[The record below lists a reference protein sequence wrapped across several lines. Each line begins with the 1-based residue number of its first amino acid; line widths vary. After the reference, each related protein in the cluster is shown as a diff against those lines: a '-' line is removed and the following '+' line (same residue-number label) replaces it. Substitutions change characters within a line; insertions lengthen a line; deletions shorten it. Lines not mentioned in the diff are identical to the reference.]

1 MKISGFTIIRNAIN
15 YDFPVVESI
24 KSVLPI
30 VDEFVIALGN
40 SDDKTDELISS
51 IKSDKIKIIHTQWD
65 SCRYNIKG
73 MIYANQTD
81 IALQACTGDW
91 FIYLQADEVLHEDA
105 LPIIREACNKYI
117 DDKNVDGFLLRY
129 IHLYGDYEHYI
140 DARHFGYPKE
150 IRIVRRQPD
159 IHSWR
164 DAQSF
169 RIIPNFNY
177 KDYGQTEGTQKLRCI
192 LLKNAYIFHYGWCRD
207 PRKMGGKQAEQILLS
222 DGVSAQKVA
231 LYNYGNISAFPMFHG
246 KHPAVMQERIA
257 SCPYRQYLQYEGKA
271 PDIRKIFGT
280 KYRVLKAIERFLP
293 NGGRIGG
300 FKNYRQIGTF

>member
-91 FIYLQADEVLHEDA
+91 CIYLQADEVLHEDA

-177 KDYGQTEGTQKLRCI
+177 KDYWQTEGTQKLRCI
-192 LLKNAYIFHYGWCRD
+192 LLKMPISFTT
-207 PRKMGGKQAEQILLS
+207 
-222 DGVSAQKVA
+222 DGVATLA
-231 LYNYGNISAFPMFHG
+231 
-246 KHPAVMQERIA
+246 
-257 SCPYRQYLQYEGKA
+257 
-271 PDIRKIFGT
+271 
-280 KYRVLKAIERFLP
+280 
-293 NGGRIGG
+293 NGR
-300 FKNYRQIGTF
+300 